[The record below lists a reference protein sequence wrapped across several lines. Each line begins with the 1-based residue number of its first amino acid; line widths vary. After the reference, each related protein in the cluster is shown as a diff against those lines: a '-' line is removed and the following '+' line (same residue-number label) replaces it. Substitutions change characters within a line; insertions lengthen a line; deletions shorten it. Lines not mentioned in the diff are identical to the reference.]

1 MCCDAIIIS
10 STEYRNGKIKR
21 SLPPRKG
28 KLRAGKK
35 KLLMQSA
42 SAWQAASVRVRE
54 NAQGRGSSSKTL
66 SRGGAGQSSYESH
79 VIAKSWPKMPRM
91 CSKPTAIGIP
101 ISFEKRDFASTER
114 QIVAVVVIW
123 VRTHNL
129 TAKRS
134 SNGLSPMQATRNPN
148 Y

>member
-1 MCCDAIIIS
+1 MCCDAVIIS

-21 SLPPRKG
+21 SLPLRKG
-28 KLRAGKK
+28 KLRTGKK

-66 SRGGAGQSSYESH
+66 SRGGARQSSYESH

-123 VRTHNL
+123 ARTHNL